1 MENLFTQFNDIEVQK
16 EFSSQDLNKD
26 GKFILSTIGYI
37 IPILFFVPVII
48 NKQSA
53 FCRFH
58 ANQQLTWLI
67 FSIVLGVV
75 CSVLKFIPFIGEFVN
90 GVMGIVCLIV
100 GILLFIAALKGYA
113 VRIPFIG
120 NIISIF

>member
-1 MENLFTQFNDIEVQK
+1 MENLFTQFNDIEAQK

-26 GKFILSTIGYI
+26 GKFIFSTIGYI
-37 IPILFFVPVII
+37 IPILFFVPAVI
-48 NKQSA
+48 NNQSA

-67 FSIVLGVV
+67 FCIVLGIV
-75 CSVLKFIPFIGEFVN
+75 CSILRIIPFLGGLVN
-90 GVMGIVCLIV
+90 GILGLVTLVI

-113 VRIPFIG
+113 VRLPFIG
-120 NIISIF
+120 NLISVF

>member
-1 MENLFTQFNDIEVQK
+1 MENLFTQFNDIEAQK

-26 GKFILSTIGYI
+26 GKFIFSTIGYI
-37 IPILFFVPVII
+37 IPILFFVPAVI
-48 NKQSA
+48 NNQSA

-67 FSIVLGVV
+67 FCIVLGVV
-75 CSVLKFIPFIGEFVN
+75 CSILRIIPFIGALVN
-90 GVMGIVCLIV
+90 GILGFVTLVI

-113 VRIPFIG
+113 VRLPFIG
-120 NIISIF
+120 NLISVF